1 MLVQVNY
8 VSKDFS
14 NATQFAR
21 AVQIGDKVKATALGL
36 HENKFEGIMTEC
48 ADMLKTVGSLKMNP
62 TAKNILSVTLPD
74 FFVGKVL
81 RGYSLAK
88 NGTAVNKETAMFKGE
103 SNLAPT
109 VAFVEELTA
118 VLKKGWSV
126 RFQSYSSLQ
135 YFVVDAEEYAGQ
147 TEATFENGV
156 SKEGFVLAGG
166 NTASGTYVLKQEKGQ
181 VLAVRPESKTQKE
194 SRARFAAAMGTLNK
208 FDANELLAAF

>member
-8 VSKDFS
+8 VSKDFA

-21 AVQIGDKVKATALGL
+21 AVQIGDKVKATALGH

-48 ADMLKTVGSLKMNP
+48 ADMLKTVGSLKTNP

-118 VLKKGWSV
+118 ALKKGWSV

-166 NTASGTYVLKQEKGQ
+166 NTASGTYVLKEEKGQ
-181 VLAVRPESKTQKE
+181 VLAVRPDSKTQKE

>member
-8 VSKDFS
+8 VAKELEGK
-14 NATQFAR
+14 TQFAR
-21 AVQIGDKVKATALGL
+21 AIQIGDKMKATALDV

-48 ADMLKTVGSLKMNP
+48 ANMLKAVDSLKMNP
-62 TAKNILSVTLPD
+62 SAKNILSVTLPD
-74 FFVGKVL
+74 FYMGKVL

-103 SNLAPT
+103 TNLAPT
-109 VAFVEELTA
+109 VAFVEELTSL
-118 VLKKGWSV
+118 LKKGWSV

-135 YFVVDAEEYAGQ
+135 YFVVDAENYNGEI
-147 TEATFENGV
+147 EAIFENGI

-194 SRARFAAAMGTLNK
+194 SRARFAAAMNTLNK
-208 FDANELLAAF
+208 FDANVLLNAF

>member
-8 VSKDFS
+8 VSKDFA

-48 ADMLKTVGSLKMNP
+48 ADMLKTVGSLKTNP

-166 NTASGTYVLKQEKGQ
+166 NTASGTYVLKQERGQ
-181 VLAVRPESKTQKE
+181 VLAIRPDSKTQKE